1 MNTLTLPEKFLYKTV
16 FERLQKLHKK
26 KIYFKYETQE
36 KPHLSHKVKDDVK
49 VIGNDYDAVEG
60 TVYRDAIKH
69 CQNGNYIINIKNMN
83 RRKLSPLGKGHNPK
97 VKKNAPL
104 WRSYR
109 FEGIDFTTAMVKEH
123 GKLVPL
129 FKA

>member
-1 MNTLTLPEKFLYKTV
+1 MSTLTLPEKFLYKTV
-16 FERLQKLHKK
+16 YDRLKKLHKK
-26 KIYFKYETQE
+26 KIYFQYQSQENKYVPF
-36 KPHLSHKVKDDVK
+36 KISSDVK
-49 VIGNDYDAVEG
+49 VIGDFDAVEG
-60 TVYRDAIKH
+60 TVYRDAVKE
-69 CQNGNYIINIKNMN
+69 CQNGNFVITMKNMN
-83 RRKLSPLGKGHNPK
+83 RRKVSPLGEGHNPK

-109 FEGIDFTTAMVKEH
+109 FEGIDFKTAMVKDH